1 MKRIFVL
8 TFFAIIFTVFSCSES
23 TTPSKNAQV
32 TIVSELS
39 TPTVKKILKD
49 IDFDVITANQ
59 VDSIKISRIRILM
72 SRLKLF
78 LDKEDTNQGREIK
91 AGPFI
96 YEVTASGNM
105 FVLAE
110 ASIPVGIYDKIK
122 FEFHRFSS
130 TEAAQFLNH
139 PVFKDFATDDRYSVI
154 IDGVSYKSDTP
165 TNFTYRATTTANLLL
180 KFSPSLNL
188 TEDSKTTISLQI
200 DPNEFFKKSGDI
212 IDPSDP
218 RNANDIDNAIQKSI
232 KALKK

>member
-1 MKRIFVL
+1 MKKIFVL
-8 TFFAIIFTVFSCSES
+8 VIALVIFTVFSCSES
-23 TTPSKNAQV
+23 TSPSKNAQV
-32 TIVSELS
+32 IIVSELS
-39 TPTVKKILKD
+39 SSIVNKFLKD
-49 IDFDVITANQ
+49 IDFASIVANQ
-59 VDSIKISRIRILM
+59 VDSIKVSRVRILM

-122 FEFHRFSS
+122 FDFHRFSS
-130 TEAAQFLNH
+130 SEAAQFLNH
-139 PVFKDFATDDRYSVI
+139 PVFKDFATDNRYSVI
-154 IDGVSYKSDTP
+154 IDGFSYKSDTP

-188 TEDSKTTISLQI
+188 TEESKTTISLQI

-212 IDPSDP
+212 IDPTDP
-218 RNANDIDNAIQKSI
+218 KNANDIDNAIQKSI

>member
-1 MKRIFVL
+1 MIKFFVL
-8 TFFAIIFTVFSCSES
+8 IFAAIIFTVFSCSES

-39 TPTVKKILKD
+39 NPIVKKILKD
-49 IDFDVITANQ
+49 LDFDVITANQ
-59 VDSIKISRIRILM
+59 VDSIKISRVRILM

-96 YEVTASGNM
+96 YEVTNSGNI
-105 FVLAE
+105 FVLAD

-130 TEAAQFLNH
+130 DEAAQFLNH

-154 IDGVSYKSDTP
+154 IDGVIYKADTP
-165 TNFTYRATTTANLLL
+165 SNFTYRATTTANLLL

-218 RNANDIDNAIQKSI
+218 KNANDIDNAIQKSI